1 MKFSFGSM
9 IGTVI
14 SLSLI
19 IFGVI
24 ETIKVTEFTANIG
37 NQFFNIPR
45 FLLFISICGYLIFNL
60 FLT

>member
-24 ETIKVTEFTANIG
+24 ETIKVTEFTKGLGIVG
-37 NQFFNIPR
+37 KV
-45 FLLFISICGYLIFNL
+45 
-60 FLT
+60 